1 MAATYTITHDKGTTF
16 KLYAVYKSST
26 GGAIDLS
33 GQTASMQIR
42 RSPDDTS
49 IVLFATNTS
58 VTGGGSTGE
67 FTSGSGISGVGG
79 ITLNSDPTGANTG
92 VTTGGIFVRF
102 DATTS
107 ANLPTGRLFYDLEL
121 NDGGEISRLIEGR
134 FEARAN
140 ITR

>member
-26 GGAIDLS
+26 GGAIDLT

-42 RSPDDTS
+42 KSPDDS
-49 IVLFATNTS
+49 DIVLFVTNTG

-67 FTSGSGISGVGG
+67 FTLGSGVTGSGG
-79 ITLNSDPTGANTG
+79 ITLNSNSTGSTTG
-92 VTTGGIFVRF
+92 TTGGIFIRF

-107 ANLPTGRLFYDLEL
+107 SNLPTGRFFYDLEL
-121 NDGGEISRLIEGR
+121 NNSGEVSRLIEGR
-134 FEARAN
+134 FETKAN

>member
-16 KLYAVYKSST
+16 KLYATYKSST
-26 GGAIDLS
+26 GGAIDLA

-42 RSPDDTS
+42 RSPDDTQ

-58 VTGGGSTGE
+58 VTGGGGTGE
-67 FTSGSGISGVGG
+67 FSSGLGVAGSGG
-79 ITLNSDPTGANTG
+79 ITLNSNSSGGATG
-92 VTTGGIFVRF
+92 TTGGIFIRF
-102 DATTS
+102 DSTTS

-121 NDGGEISRLIEGR
+121 NDGGEITRLIEGR

>member
-26 GGAIDLS
+26 GGAIDLA

-42 RSPDDTS
+42 KSPDDS
-49 IVLFATNTS
+49 DIVLFVTNTG

-67 FTSGSGISGVGG
+67 FTLGSGVTGSGG
-79 ITLNSDPTGANTG
+79 ITLNSNSTGSTTG
-92 VTTGGIFVRF
+92 TTGGILIRF

-107 ANLPTGRLFYDLEL
+107 SNLPTGRFFYDLEL
-121 NDGGEISRLIEGR
+121 NNSGEISRLIEGR
-134 FEARAN
+134 FETKAN

>member
-16 KLYAVYKSST
+16 KLYATYKSST
-26 GGAIDLS
+26 GGAIDLT

-42 RSPDDTS
+42 RSPDDSS
-49 IVLFATNTS
+49 IVLFATNTG

-79 ITLNSDPTGANTG
+79 ITLNSDSTGGTSG

-102 DATTS
+102 IILCRK
-107 ANLPTGRLFYDLEL
+107 N
-121 NDGGEISRLIEGR
+121 
-134 FEARAN
+134 
-140 ITR
+140 

>member
-26 GGAIDLS
+26 GGAIDLA

-42 RSPDDTS
+42 KSPDDS
-49 IVLFATNTS
+49 NIVLFATNTS
-58 VTGGGSTGE
+58 VTGGGGTGE
-67 FTSGSGISGVGG
+67 FSAGAGVAGSGG
-79 ITLNSDPTGANTG
+79 ITLNSNSSGSAIG
-92 VTTGGIFVRF
+92 VTGGIFIRF
-102 DATTS
+102 DSTTS

-121 NDGGEISRLIEGR
+121 NNSGEITRLIEGR
-134 FEARAN
+134 FEAKAN

>member
-26 GGAIDLS
+26 GGAIDLA

-42 RSPDDTS
+42 KSPDDS
-49 IVLFATNTS
+49 DIVLFVTNTG

-67 FTSGSGISGVGG
+67 FTLGSGVTGSGG
-79 ITLNSDPTGANTG
+79 ITLNSNSTGSTTG
-92 VTTGGIFVRF
+92 TTGGIFIRF

-107 ANLPTGRLFYDLEL
+107 SNLPTGRFFYDLEL
-121 NDGGEISRLIEGR
+121 NNSGEISRLIEGR
-134 FEARAN
+134 FETKAN

>member
-26 GGAIDLS
+26 GGAIDLT
-33 GQTASMQIR
+33 GQTASMQVR
-42 RSPDDTS
+42 KSPDDSS

-67 FTSGSGISGVGG
+67 FASGSGIAGVGG
-79 ITLNSDPTGANTG
+79 ITLNSNSTGSTTG
-92 VTTGGIFVRF
+92 TTGGIFVRV

-121 NDGGEISRLIEGR
+121 NDSGEITRLIEGR
-134 FEARAN
+134 FETKAN

>member
-26 GGAIDLS
+26 GGAINLS

-42 RSPDDTS
+42 RSPDDTK

-67 FTSGSGISGVGG
+67 FSAGAGVAGSGG
-79 ITLNSDPTGANTG
+79 ITLNSDPTGGTDG
-92 VTTGGIFVRF
+92 VTTGGILIRF
-102 DATTS
+102 DSTTS
-107 ANLPTGRLFYDLEL
+107 AN
-121 NDGGEISRLIEGR
+121 
-134 FEARAN
+134 
-140 ITR
+140 

>member
-67 FTSGSGISGVGG
+67 FSSGEGVTGSGG
-79 ITLNSDPTGANTG
+79 ITLNSDPTGAIDG
-92 VTTGGIFVRF
+92 VTTGGIFIRF

-121 NDGGEISRLIEGR
+121 NSGGEVPRLIEGR
-134 FEARAN
+134 FETKAN